1 MREEALHG
9 DVSLVKAWKGD
20 AEGNLIF
27 RKTSRN
33 HNPAIATAGKVCIA
47 EVEELVPT
55 GELPPDGIHIPG
67 TTVEQPTP
75 TPGSFTAL
83 LSPHSPLHSTHAGIY
98 VDRIIQGSGYERF
111 IERLTLSGEDTK
123 GASLTKD
130 RERIARRAALEL
142 KDGDYVNLGI
152 GMPTLVS
159 NYVPEGVH
167 FTLQSENGML
177 GVGPFPKRGMR
188 TRI

>member
-67 TTVEQPTP
+67 TVVQPKP
-75 TPGSFTAL
+75 RSFTAL
-83 LSPHSPLHSTHAGIY
+83 LTPHSPLPLLSMQASTSTASY
-98 VDRIIQGSGYERF
+98 RVAATSG
-111 IERLTLSGEDTK
+111 L
-123 GASLTKD
+123 
-130 RERIARRAALEL
+130 
-142 KDGDYVNLGI
+142 
-152 GMPTLVS
+152 
-159 NYVPEGVH
+159 
-167 FTLQSENGML
+167 
-177 GVGPFPKRGMR
+177 
-188 TRI
+188 

>member
-67 TTVEQPTP
+67 TAVW
-75 TPGSFTAL
+75 S
-83 LSPHSPLHSTHAGIY
+83 SPRPRHA
-98 VDRIIQGSGYERF
+98 
-111 IERLTLSGEDTK
+111 
-123 GASLTKD
+123 A
-130 RERIARRAALEL
+130 
-142 KDGDYVNLGI
+142 
-152 GMPTLVS
+152 
-159 NYVPEGVH
+159 
-167 FTLQSENGML
+167 
-177 GVGPFPKRGMR
+177 
-188 TRI
+188 

>member
-67 TTVEQPTP
+67 TVVQPTP
-75 TPGSFTAL
+75 TPL
-83 LSPHSPLHSTHAGIY
+83 NSPSHTPLPSPLLPMQASTSTASY
-98 VDRIIQGSGYERF
+98 RVAATSG
-111 IERLTLSGEDTK
+111 L
-123 GASLTKD
+123 
-130 RERIARRAALEL
+130 
-142 KDGDYVNLGI
+142 
-152 GMPTLVS
+152 
-159 NYVPEGVH
+159 
-167 FTLQSENGML
+167 
-177 GVGPFPKRGMR
+177 
-188 TRI
+188 

>member
-67 TTVEQPTP
+67 SAAQAQAQATQ
-75 TPGSFTAL
+75 L
-83 LSPHSPLHSTHAGIY
+83 HSP
-98 VDRIIQGSGYERF
+98 
-111 IERLTLSGEDTK
+111 
-123 GASLTKD
+123 SLTPLPPLLPQASTWTASY
-130 RERIARRAALEL
+130 RVAATSGL
-142 KDGDYVNLGI
+142 
-152 GMPTLVS
+152 
-159 NYVPEGVH
+159 
-167 FTLQSENGML
+167 
-177 GVGPFPKRGMR
+177 
-188 TRI
+188 

>member
-1 MREEALHG
+1 MREAALHG

-67 TTVEQPTP
+67 SAVEQPTP
-75 TPGSFTAL
+75 TQL
-83 LSPHSPLHSTHAGIY
+83 HSPSHPPLPSPLLPMQASTWTASY
-98 VDRIIQGSGYERF
+98 RVAATSG
-111 IERLTLSGEDTK
+111 L
-123 GASLTKD
+123 
-130 RERIARRAALEL
+130 
-142 KDGDYVNLGI
+142 
-152 GMPTLVS
+152 
-159 NYVPEGVH
+159 
-167 FTLQSENGML
+167 
-177 GVGPFPKRGMR
+177 
-188 TRI
+188 